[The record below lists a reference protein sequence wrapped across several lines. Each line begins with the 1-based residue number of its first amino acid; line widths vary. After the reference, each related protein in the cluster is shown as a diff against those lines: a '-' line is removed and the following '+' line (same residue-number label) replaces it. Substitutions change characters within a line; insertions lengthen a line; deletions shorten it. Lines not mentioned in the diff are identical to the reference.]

1 MLNLVNN
8 YTNWHEASK
17 SHQNPPSPEE
27 YLDAFYRHYI
37 KKRMARSKVLLP
49 TPCCADE
56 MHISIQTHFRITDV
70 CAIHEYDF
78 T

>member
-1 MLNLVNN
+1 ML
-8 YTNWHEASK
+8 
-17 SHQNPPSPEE
+17 
-27 YLDAFYRHYI
+27 FIGII
-37 KKRMARSKVLLP
+37 KEKDGTEQSTLAYSL
-49 TPCCADE
+49 CADE